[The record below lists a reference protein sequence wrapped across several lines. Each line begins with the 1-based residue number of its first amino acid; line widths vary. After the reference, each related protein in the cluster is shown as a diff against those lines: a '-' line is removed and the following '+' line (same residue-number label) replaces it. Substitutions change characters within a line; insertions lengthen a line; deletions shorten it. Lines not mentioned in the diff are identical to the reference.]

1 MHTSNSLP
9 KTAKQAFRRYIACLL
24 LAAAVLT
31 VSACGSAAENITSE
45 ADMIEYLTKTFG
57 QKEYNI
63 CDTVEHEKYKV
74 AAFTDDGGKLGYVFL
89 RKAQGQ
95 RGYDVFTS
103 DLQQARNSYFPNGV
117 VWKLL
122 PWEKQLLLLLVTDE
136 KARTAVIYKNNEE
149 LKRFPLD
156 KGKNAAYILSV
167 PNVGDDLE
175 DADTYFSVCFEDEK
189 GKKLGNE

>member
-1 MHTSNSLP
+1 MYASKSYP
-9 KTAKQAFRRYIACLL
+9 KTTKQTIRQCIVCLL
-24 LAAAVLT
+24 LAVTVLT

-89 RKAQGQ
+89 LKSQGDGYNVFKA
-95 RGYDVFTS
+95 
-103 DLQQARNSYFPNGV
+103 DLQGGDSSYNNGI
-117 VWKLL
+117 VWQLI
-122 PWEKQLLLLLVTDE
+122 PWEQQLLLLLASDG

-149 LKRFPLD
+149 IERFRLD
-156 KGKNAAYILSV
+156 KGKNAAYIFSIADS
-167 PNVGDDLE
+167 G
-175 DADTYFSVCFEDEK
+175 DADTSFSLTFKDEN
-189 GKKLGNE
+189 GRDVGN